1 MELKSRFFRQL
12 VSDFLNGF
20 IKKKTKLSTL
30 NIFVEECGIGEPG
43 GGADELVTFKVSVSG
58 VMNKDELKKLVAELS
73 K

>member
-12 VSDFLNGF
+12 ISDFINGF

-30 NIFVEECGIGEPG
+30 SIFVEECGIGEPG
-43 GGADELVTFKVSVSG
+43 GGCDELVTFKVSVSG
-58 VMNKDELKKLVAELS
+58 VMNKDELKKLVAEMS